1 MELVSPGIG
10 LIFWMTLSFAILLWI
25 LAKFAWKPILNA
37 IKDREGTIE
46 RSLLTAVQVEGKMKA
61 LETEHEE
68 LLSQAKD
75 ERDEILHEARTI
87 KNSIIE
93 EAGKKASEEADR
105 IMESARESIINEKKA
120 VMTDLKNQLV
130 QLSID
135 IAEKLLREELS
146 KTENQK
152 ELVKKLINEARL
164 N

>member
-1 MELVSPGIG
+1 MELVNPGIG

-46 RSLLTAVQVEGKMKA
+46 RSLLTAVQVDEKMKA
-61 LETEHEE
+61 MESQHEE

-75 ERDEILHEARTI
+75 ERDEILQEARTI
-87 KNSIIE
+87 KDSIID
-93 EAGKKASEEADR
+93 EARTKASEEADR
-105 IMESARESIINEKKA
+105 ILESAKESIHNEKKA
-120 VMTDLKNQLV
+120 VMTDLKNQLA